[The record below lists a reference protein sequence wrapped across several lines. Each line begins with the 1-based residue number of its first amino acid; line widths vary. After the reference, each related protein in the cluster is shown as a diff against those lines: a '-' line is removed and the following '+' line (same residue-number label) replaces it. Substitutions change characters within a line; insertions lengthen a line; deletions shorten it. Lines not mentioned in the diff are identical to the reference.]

1 MLLSPPKTRN
11 REPLKPVDDFDR
23 CAIRN
28 KIHEFYTVR
37 RQLPTIAK
45 LRESLKDD
53 LKFDGSV
60 SLLRNIV
67 KELGF
72 KWKRSQGRRKV
83 IIERYDIVDL
93 RCRYLK
99 KICEYREK
107 NMNIVDIDETWID
120 TSYTAKYCW
129 QSKDERGALLPIS
142 REQRLIVVHSG
153 GCTGFVPG
161 ALLVWKAT
169 SNTGDYHNEIN
180 GQNFQKWFC
189 EKLLENIS
197 VKSVIFMDN
206 ASYHSCNS
214 GKMSKFKYSYS

>member
-45 LRESLKDD
+45 LHESLKDD
-53 LKFDGSV
+53 IKFDGSV
-60 SLLRNIV
+60 SLLCNIV

-99 KICEYREK
+99 KIRKYHEK
-107 NMNIVDIDETWID
+107 NMNIVYKCFPHFFFT
-120 TSYTAKYCW
+120 
-129 QSKDERGALLPIS
+129 
-142 REQRLIVVHSG
+142 
-153 GCTGFVPG
+153 
-161 ALLVWKAT
+161 
-169 SNTGDYHNEIN
+169 N
-180 GQNFQKWFC
+180 
-189 EKLLENIS
+189 
-197 VKSVIFMDN
+197 
-206 ASYHSCNS
+206 
-214 GKMSKFKYSYS
+214 